1 MLVAFSRPGG
11 AIVTGPAIT
20 HDALMIKSCISK
32 RRGPMAHRTIFGGR
46 NVSGIDLGLHACRV
60 DSIVARRTVID
71 DTGMIKHRRCERATG
86 HVTDTAILVR
96 DDMVGPVIHACRIN
110 TVVAGITPVIRDVRA
125 CMVNKRRGEIGRV
138 VANRTISDRVLMNW

>member
-1 MLVAFSRPGG
+1 
-11 AIVTGPAIT
+11 
-20 HDALMIKSCISK
+20 
-32 RRGPMAHRTIFGGR
+32 MAHRTIFGGR

-110 TVVAGITPVIRDVRA
+110 TVVAGITPAIDYLGAGVVDERVG
-125 CMVNKRRGEIGRV
+125 KTSRV
-138 VANRTISDRVLMNW
+138 VANGAISVGVLMN